1 MSEMLYFIRYLTVG
15 LTLLACGQLVAQEKN
30 TAGLVLDLSGTAV
43 NGAEWSQFL
52 DEMCTKAMALGGDV
66 REGVLPSLV
75 REKDKDKLLAAATEA
90 SASITLSPTTVAPD
104 GVVSGMVVELDGG
117 KLNGA
122 MLSLGSRSAAIEEA
136 ALAIAQWFSQKTGEL
151 ECGIIEWKTE
161 QVSAALRSKEA
172 SGSRWVIF
180 LHPASLGTG
189 GASIVLAHMLVNTP
203 PFFAQTEILPL
214 SKLKKDRAMRLY
226 KAVGL
231 TLRDSA
237 FPPDQA
243 SVPAAGA
250 APPEV
255 STVKVVELVNA
266 VGKGLSVQE
275 LSQLRPKVE
284 KDDLRPDRVPVSELQ
299 QGVHSLADPGPD
311 DLLPDHEQVVNFT
324 AQDGKIAQAL
334 IILGSIERTS
344 RSSFVAVFEAIAEDW
359 ALKKVTLAAGA
370 KEKKQGPFPLLV
382 FAPAE
387 AGAPPAYLALRYAEE
402 PAATW
407 IVIVVQTKNWASY
420 EELITPVDATPEA
433 VAEVFRQYGFD
444 YEEFAKRLGR

>member
-1 MSEMLYFIRYLTVG
+1 MSEMLSFIRYLTVG
-15 LTLLACGQLVAQEKN
+15 LTLLACGPLVAQEKN
-30 TAGLVLDLSGTAV
+30 SSGLVLDLSGTAV
-43 NGAEWSQFL
+43 NGAEWGQFL
-52 DEMCTKAMALGGDV
+52 DEMCTKAMALGEDV

-75 REKDKDKLLAAATEA
+75 KQKDKLLAAATEA

-136 ALAIAQWFSQKTGEL
+136 ALAIAQWFSQETGEL

-243 SVPAAGA
+243 SVPAAGS

-255 STVKVVELVNA
+255 STAKLVELANGVA
-266 VGKGLSVQE
+266 KGLSVQE

-299 QGVHSLADPGPD
+299 QGVHSLVDPGPD

-344 RSSFVAVFEAIAEDW
+344 GSSFVAVFEAIAEDW

-370 KEKKQGPFPLLV
+370 KEKKQGPFPQ
-382 FAPAE
+382 PA
-387 AGAPPAYLALRYAEE
+387 
-402 PAATW
+402 
-407 IVIVVQTKNWASY
+407 
-420 EELITPVDATPEA
+420 
-433 VAEVFRQYGFD
+433 
-444 YEEFAKRLGR
+444 